1 MKKSMEYSVRHC
13 MKASFDHRR
22 FRANQYFTIRT
33 VPSLFEL
40 NISHVD
46 QCTTEFKR
54 VGLALYRQEKD
65 ESRCPKVST
74 VFRLCA
80 CIRKSCSR

>member
-1 MKKSMEYSVRHC
+1 
-13 MKASFDHRR
+13 MKASFDDRR

-54 VGLALYRQEKD
+54 VGWL
-65 ESRCPKVST
+65 CT
-74 VFRLCA
+74 V
-80 CIRKSCSR
+80 RKKMKAAAQK